1 MFLTSEILKH
11 HEACE
16 SEIKWF
22 DRHFPNGAELIDVIN
37 HKTTTLEFLHWGFI
51 HLITSAE
58 EKEAYWQKLNIQCE
72 KRYSVY
78 RSNDVSNSEWVS
90 RSSKVEESSYV
101 FSSSEIAF
109 SNNVLSSNLV
119 EHSSKI
125 YNSSFVYSS
134 QRIVQSQNVTNSR
147 NIIHSD
153 YIVNSHSI
161 RNAAAV
167 TNSAFVDGWLPGE
180 TKQIKNS
187 RFIMSCT
194 NLKNCLFCHKVEN
207 GEYLLFNAP
216 IDKEDYEVIVQQLD
230 RLLGDY
236 EVEMVKDNDWP
247 ANTIPIDEPRIQHN
261 ILKQYEKLPSAF
273 WRWVK
278 TLPNYDPAV
287 LYAITYSKEL
297 I

>member
-1 MFLTSEILKH
+1 MFLTSEILKRY
-11 HEACE
+11 EACE
-16 SEIKWF
+16 SGIKWF
-22 DRHFPNGAELIDVIN
+22 DRHFPSGAELIDVIN
-37 HKTTTLEFLHWGFI
+37 HTTATPEILHWGFI
-51 HLITSAE
+51 HLTTSAE

-72 KRYSVY
+72 KKYSVY
-78 RSNDVSNSEWVS
+78 RSNDVSNSEWIS
-90 RSSKVEESSYV
+90 RSSKVKESSYV
-101 FSSSEIAF
+101 FSSNDVAF
-109 SNNVLSSNLV
+109 SHNVLSSNLV
-119 EHSSKI
+119 DHSFKI

-134 QRIVQSQNVTNSR
+134 QRVVQSQNVTNSR

-153 YIVNSHSI
+153 YVINSHSV

-167 TNSAFVDGWLPGE
+167 ANSAFVDGWLPGD

-194 NLKNCLFCHKVEN
+194 NLKNCLFCHKAEN
-207 GEYLLFNAP
+207 GEYLLFNTP

-230 RLLGDY
+230 NLLDGY
-236 EVEMVKDNDWP
+236 EAEMVKGNEWP
-247 ANTIPIDEPRIQHN
+247 GDTIPIDEPRIQHD
-261 ILKQYEKLPSAF
+261 ISKQYEKLPSTF

-287 LYAITYSKEL
+287 LYAITYNKEL